1 MACSSKY
8 RLKQTPTDV
17 WSTRERLCLASSVL
31 RSGDQNWMSVS
42 RAIRPFGE
50 NNRPNDWFSQK
61 NCALQYFDLL
71 EKVESPKRK
80 RGERGEIDTPGA
92 LIIRKLTIERIE
104 ELKKVIQDEQ
114 QRHKRYRRELDL
126 LKAGHLDEKL
136 EEVWKQ
142 VQDEMRAKEIA
153 EIEFQKWVKDREI
166 QLAAIRAARAT
177 GSKIKKARGTH
188 EVRRSS
194 SQSEHSEPDSVAD
207 SPLSVE
213 VEDVSSPLP
222 TSVHRSDG
230 DVMSTPQRS
239 HPSPTLV
246 TVTPLT
252 PPAASTSLL
261 TSLLKSPTPAS
272 PVSSSS
278 GLCSLTSS
286 PVHQPK
292 EGSIPTT
299 LQGSPR
305 ASLPPSFFNP
315 MAARQLATGAVSPGV
330 SNTSGQHHISPTHG
344 ESPLHGSRSPG
355 GALLSPHSATSSAPT
370 LSKLLELPPSTPGGR
385 LPSLPFFTSQASS
398 LPPTVTQVTVPAPV
412 EIPTTQSTDTT
423 DASSSNVEI
432 PTEKEEE
439 IMLTE
444 KPDVPFPSTDVVEEI
459 PVPEAEPAPPTPEAT
474 ELMEEPS
481 EEPIPIENEV
491 KIDVKEEEIEVEED
505 QIVSSTEAES
515 IVEAVASEEMVV
527 EETVIEDS
535 LSSGVNIE
543 TEDDKVSVKSETLD
557 LEKGVSVDAV
567 DIADDR
573 SAEETLTKDIV
584 CPDSKPYVEEDTE
597 EKDDAEEQQT
607 ADESEKEGK
616 DTGRSEDNDDE
627 PSSPSSPKKKA
638 NLKFGML
645 RRRNPLRLVEEEEED
660 RDSKDASMPETP
672 SSASP
677 AAETSSNVDEPAS
690 EDADDE
696 KLKDDKSSVEDVK
709 TPETPAVDTKDDTSQ
724 HADSGGEEVANEL
737 SKHFAG
743 TSMSDSVP
751 NSPAS
756 MLHSDDPESL
766 RDYKLWKKAIMLVW
780 RAAATHKYANV
791 FLHPVTDEMAPGYH
805 SIVYRPMDLL
815 TIKKNIE
822 SGYIK
827 TTLEFQRDI
836 MLMFQNAIMYN
847 SSDHDVFHMAIE
859 MQKEVMGHIQDF
871 LATQLMVRTTETKTL
886 RGRERDVRE
895 KKPETP
901 KEEKE
906 DEKKKKPTPG
916 APTEEPQAK
925 KRRTRTN
932 E

>member
-8 RLKQTPTDV
+8 RFKQTPTDV
-17 WSTRERLCLASSVL
+17 WSIRERLCLASSVL

-114 QRHKRYRRELDL
+114 QRHKRYRRELEL
-126 LKAGHLDEKL
+126 LKAGHLDDKL
-136 EEVWKQ
+136 DEVWKQ
-142 VQDEMRAKEIA
+142 VQDEIRAKEIA
-153 EIEFQKWVKDREI
+153 DIEFQKWVKDREL
-166 QLAAIRAARAT
+166 QLAAIRAARPL
-177 GSKIKKARGTH
+177 GSKSKKVSSRGTH

-194 SQSEHSEPDSVAD
+194 SQSEHSEPDSIAG

-222 TSVHRSDG
+222 STPVIRGDG
-230 DVMSTPQRS
+230 DVTSTPQRS
-239 HPSPTLV
+239 HPSPNL
-246 TVTPLT
+246 TPATPPT

-272 PVSSSS
+272 PVSSSP

-286 PVHQPK
+286 PTHQPK
-292 EGSIPTT
+292 EGSVPTT

-305 ASLPPSFFNP
+305 ANLPPSFFNP
-315 MAARQLATGAVSPGV
+315 SAARQLATGAVSPGV
-330 SNTSGQHHISPTHG
+330 STVSGQSRISPTRG
-344 ESPLHGSRSPG
+344 EVPTHGSRSPG
-355 GALLSPHSATSSAPT
+355 SATLSPHSATSSAPT

-385 LPSLPFFTSQASS
+385 LPSLPFFPSQTSSQPPAPQA
-398 LPPTVTQVTVPAPV
+398 PVPAPV
-412 EIPTTQSTDTT
+412 ESTTIPSIVTTEARSPEALSPAKPNQEATVTESP
-423 DASSSNVEI
+423 AVPLVAEAPEVES
-432 PTEKEEE
+432 PTPE
-439 IMLTE
+439 
-444 KPDVPFPSTDVVEEI
+444 
-459 PVPEAEPAPPTPEAT
+459 PVPSPASPEAT
-474 ELMEEPS
+474 ELMEEPT
-481 EEPIPIENEV
+481 EETVAVESDMKIEKKEEE
-491 KIDVKEEEIEVEED
+491 VKEEEGH
-505 QIVSSTEAES
+505 IVSPAQAES
-515 IVEAVASEEMVV
+515 IVDAVASEEMVV
-527 EETVIEDS
+527 ETVIEDS
-535 LSSGVNIE
+535 LSSGANIE
-543 TEDDKVSVKSETLD
+543 TEDDKASIKSEQLD
-557 LEKGVSVDAV
+557 LEKGASVDA
-567 DIADDR
+567 ADEK
-573 SAEETLTKDIV
+573 SPEEEEL
-584 CPDSKPYVEEDTE
+584 SKEAIRPVEKPSPEEDTE
-597 EKDDAEEQQT
+597 EKDDGEEQHT

-627 PSSPSSPKKKA
+627 LSSPSSPKKKSS
-638 NLKFGML
+638 LQQSIL
-645 RRRNPLRLVEEEEED
+645 CRRSRVRLAEEEED

-690 EDADDE
+690 EDADDD
-696 KLKDDKSSVEDVK
+696 KLKDDKSSVEDIK
-709 TPETPAVDTKDDTSQ
+709 TPETPPVDAKDETSQ
-724 HADSGGEEVANEL
+724 HADSGCEEAASEL
-737 SKHFAG
+737 SKHFAS
-743 TSMSDSVP
+743 TSIGDSVP

-756 MLHSDDPESL
+756 MLHSDDPESV
-766 RDYKLWKKAIMLVW
+766 RDYKVWKKAIMLVW

-805 SIVYRPMDLL
+805 TIVYRPMDLL

-871 LATQLMVRTTETKTL
+871 LATQLMVKTTETKTL
-886 RGRERDVRE
+886 RGRERDTRE

-906 DEKKKKPTPG
+906 DEKKKKSSSM
-916 APTEEPQAK
+916 PTEEPQAK